1 MGSFISLT
9 RSNGES
15 DEGSDATN
23 LNHSSSQFG
32 SHTSPY
38 SGSHSGSDSGSDSD
52 LDDFQEVLKVVNW
65 DQVAREAARIRLQMT
80 RPDFAFNSS
89 KWHHEDDSD
98 AESVYEIPHTP
109 ALEIDGSCSEEEG
122 FFDAVSEEDL
132 PVLGFPLHGSYN
144 IVFPLY
150 FPDGVK
156 WMLKIPHN
164 GAPSQW
170 NRTSAQDLTSEALTM
185 RLIKQHTTVPVP
197 EVYSFSSDGANPL
210 GCPHIFMELIPG
222 LNLYHQWHNEHMS
235 DAERQALRNR
245 VLEQLATIMLQLDQL
260 TFSHGGRIIYRNES
274 PVGMQSVTQSLG
286 PSTDTAEESDMSKD
300 KSIAEKD
307 ALSESPTVNAPEDF
321 KNPKDADRLKEDAV
335 LEKQDKAD
343 DNGLSEKGNMPKASN
358 VSGNDASEHGQ
369 PRNAREWY
377 TSSLSNDPI
386 VCDDGHLDYAKCH
399 EKGEEKLSLSWHPPD
414 FDIQNI
420 LVSAEGAVLG
430 LIDWDGVEAVP
441 KSYGNRRYPG
451 WLIKDWDPAMYG
463 WRSDKSTSENRLDD
477 CPAELARCRKVYL
490 EVMKKLTKSDG
501 LETRISLITN
511 NLDAAIC
518 VPRLRSAILRKML
531 EEMDK
536 LSGFQPHENEEDL
549 VCFFEQYGERGLDD
563 ISLNYVQDMFTK
575 MLNSE
580 SLGIT
585 LVAMSGTAPNDPS
598 PGSHPTDR
606 GVEQTSL
613 DSKQHGQAQNVIDE
627 TKDTQ
632 GSVVDRNIGET
643 IDAGKGKG
651 GISGRVDDI
660 LNQTTAVGSTA
671 RGKGESV
678 TGQGFRVGENV
689 DAHDLASSKQP

>member
-15 DEGSDATN
+15 DEGSDTTN

-122 FFDAVSEEDL
+122 FFDAVSDEDL

-245 VLEQLATIMLQLDQL
+245 VLE
-260 TFSHGGRIIYRNES
+260 
-274 PVGMQSVTQSLG
+274 
-286 PSTDTAEESDMSKD
+286 
-300 KSIAEKD
+300 
-307 ALSESPTVNAPEDF
+307 
-321 KNPKDADRLKEDAV
+321 
-335 LEKQDKAD
+335 
-343 DNGLSEKGNMPKASN
+343 
-358 VSGNDASEHGQ
+358 
-369 PRNAREWY
+369 
-377 TSSLSNDPI
+377 
-386 VCDDGHLDYAKCH
+386 
-399 EKGEEKLSLSWHPPD
+399 
-414 FDIQNI
+414 
-420 LVSAEGAVLG
+420 
-430 LIDWDGVEAVP
+430 
-441 KSYGNRRYPG
+441 
-451 WLIKDWDPAMYG
+451 
-463 WRSDKSTSENRLDD
+463 
-477 CPAELARCRKVYL
+477 
-490 EVMKKLTKSDG
+490 
-501 LETRISLITN
+501 
-511 NLDAAIC
+511 
-518 VPRLRSAILRKML
+518 
-531 EEMDK
+531 
-536 LSGFQPHENEEDL
+536 
-549 VCFFEQYGERGLDD
+549 
-563 ISLNYVQDMFTK
+563 
-575 MLNSE
+575 
-580 SLGIT
+580 
-585 LVAMSGTAPNDPS
+585 
-598 PGSHPTDR
+598 
-606 GVEQTSL
+606 
-613 DSKQHGQAQNVIDE
+613 
-627 TKDTQ
+627 
-632 GSVVDRNIGET
+632 
-643 IDAGKGKG
+643 
-651 GISGRVDDI
+651 
-660 LNQTTAVGSTA
+660 
-671 RGKGESV
+671 
-678 TGQGFRVGENV
+678 
-689 DAHDLASSKQP
+689 

>member
-1 MGSFISLT
+1 
-9 RSNGES
+9 
-15 DEGSDATN
+15 
-23 LNHSSSQFG
+23 
-32 SHTSPY
+32 
-38 SGSHSGSDSGSDSD
+38 
-52 LDDFQEVLKVVNW
+52 
-65 DQVAREAARIRLQMT
+65 
-80 RPDFAFNSS
+80 
-89 KWHHEDDSD
+89 
-98 AESVYEIPHTP
+98 
-109 ALEIDGSCSEEEG
+109 
-122 FFDAVSEEDL
+122 
-132 PVLGFPLHGSYN
+132 
-144 IVFPLY
+144 
-150 FPDGVK
+150 
-156 WMLKIPHN
+156 
-164 GAPSQW
+164 
-170 NRTSAQDLTSEALTM
+170 
-185 RLIKQHTTVPVP
+185 
-197 EVYSFSSDGANPL
+197 
-210 GCPHIFMELIPG
+210 
-222 LNLYHQWHNEHMS
+222 
-235 DAERQALRNR
+235 
-245 VLEQLATIMLQLDQL
+245 
-260 TFSHGGRIIYRNES
+260 
-274 PVGMQSVTQSLG
+274 
-286 PSTDTAEESDMSKD
+286 MSKD
-300 KSIAEKD
+300 KSISEKD

-335 LEKQDKAD
+335 SEKQDKAD
-343 DNGLSEKGNMPKASN
+343 DNGLSVKENMPKASN

-399 EKGEEKLSLSWHPPD
+399 EKGEEKLCRLFVDSLMELDMDHNSFVLAPPD

-536 LSGFQPHENEEDL
+536 LSGFQLHENEEDL

-580 SLGIT
+580 SLG
-585 LVAMSGTAPNDPS
+585 M
-598 PGSHPTDR
+598 
-606 GVEQTSL
+606 
-613 DSKQHGQAQNVIDE
+613 
-627 TKDTQ
+627 
-632 GSVVDRNIGET
+632 
-643 IDAGKGKG
+643 
-651 GISGRVDDI
+651 
-660 LNQTTAVGSTA
+660 
-671 RGKGESV
+671 
-678 TGQGFRVGENV
+678 
-689 DAHDLASSKQP
+689 